1 MSDITANIVVSMPSQ
16 LFTMPRSFKAVANG
30 KIYIGQIDTDPVNPA
45 NQIPVYLEN
54 EDGSHVQVAQPI
66 IINAGGYPVYNGQ
79 IAKFVTVQ
87 GHSMA
92 IYDAS
97 GSQQFYYP
105 NVLKYDPDQ
114 FKNTLASH
122 DPAGATL
129 IGLHHGTVSDA
140 IGYVTPEMFG
150 AAGDGV
156 TDDSVAMRDCW
167 DYAIPR
173 NLNIIGD
180 GAYSISQTYEVPEV
194 HTPPVRYDFNMMTI
208 KLRKVVYTAASGVAF
223 INRSPGCVFEIGE
236 LAGTASF
243 TSPDDTI
250 GFQLMGQGR
259 IPNVIHVVHGF
270 ASNIKLDSCY
280 TRAIYIGECYNALR
294 GVRVVTSN
302 ANVIYGKIGG
312 QFSESQIDPST
323 CEVGVTFD
331 ASSNTNEVMAN
342 IEYCRRT
349 ANSRPFVDDGSTNKF
364 YGYIESCSLQ
374 GLVNGDNSRY
384 QIKNGGSNVYT
395 DFGYELY
402 GNQSSIELLDSDVEN
417 GVPVGTGN
425 STIVY
430 KKLQACMSKS
440 SQSEVISRGS
450 KEILPVGRA
459 TQYVINS
466 NDLATASWNL
476 SLGGEASADD
486 LTISSSLL
494 NEGNS
499 NRYRY
504 GTKIIASKA
513 ASSPDDYYNITQNLT
528 ATFTADISFGIA
540 LRVISGDVDFFLKIQ
555 STTGN
560 IQYSKAFR
568 LTGSGKITEHFHSI
582 PTQYVDSDTYS
593 VQLQIRTWKPSDIEI
608 FNIHLCNAANIES
621 APASVGLDAI
631 MFQPVSKN
639 STGYKPYQ
647 VCSIKAPLTLK
658 QYDFDTYIVG
668 IADGNINL
676 FAGRDGEKITFYK
689 QGASNTNLISTE
701 GIDGQQTVALT
712 SGMKITIQFLQNIGQ
727 WVCIS
732 KQT

>member
-1 MSDITANIVVSMPSQ
+1 
-16 LFTMPRSFKAVANG
+16 
-30 KIYIGQIDTDPVNPA
+30 
-45 NQIPVYLEN
+45 
-54 EDGSHVQVAQPI
+54 
-66 IINAGGYPVYNGQ
+66 
-79 IAKFVTVQ
+79 
-87 GHSMA
+87 
-92 IYDAS
+92 
-97 GSQQFYYP
+97 
-105 NVLKYDPDQ
+105 
-114 FKNTLASH
+114 
-122 DPAGATL
+122 
-129 IGLHHGTVSDA
+129 
-140 IGYVTPEMFG
+140 
-150 AAGDGV
+150 
-156 TDDSVAMRDCW
+156 
-167 DYAIPR
+167 
-173 NLNIIGD
+173 
-180 GAYSISQTYEVPEV
+180 
-194 HTPPVRYDFNMMTI
+194 
-208 KLRKVVYTAASGVAF
+208 
-223 INRSPGCVFEIGE
+223 
-236 LAGTASF
+236 
-243 TSPDDTI
+243 
-250 GFQLMGQGR
+250 MGQGR

-294 GVRVVTSN
+294 GVRVVASN

-402 GNQSSIELLDSDVEN
+402 GNQSSIELLDSVVEN

-430 KKLQACMSKS
+430 NKLQACMSKS

-466 NDLATASWNL
+466 NDLATASWSL

-513 ASSPDDYYNITQNLT
+513 ASSPNDYYNITQNLT

-658 QYDFDTYIVG
+658 
-668 IADGNINL
+668 
-676 FAGRDGEKITFYK
+676 
-689 QGASNTNLISTE
+689 
-701 GIDGQQTVALT
+701 
-712 SGMKITIQFLQNIGQ
+712 
-727 WVCIS
+727 
-732 KQT
+732 